1 MRPSEFQHT
10 AARRRLDRSAAGA
23 GVPCVV
29 STHSRPK
36 AAGAF
41 TKILMVSLLFVS
53 THSRPKAA
61 GVDSFTLEFGPMVS
75 THSRPKAAGFLNY
88 NCVHKL
94 IVSTHSRPKAAGRAA
109 YTD

>member
-36 AAGAF
+36 AAGR
-41 TKILMVSLLFVS
+41 TLFNGRMERQFQH
-53 THSRPKAA
+53 TAA
-61 GVDSFTLEFGPMVS
+61 RRRLVAIRKVLE
-75 THSRPKAAGFLNY
+75 
-88 NCVHKL
+88 
-94 IVSTHSRPKAAGRAA
+94 
-109 YTD
+109 